1 MSTALAQTNGSK
13 AHAETSPWLQQ
24 SVRQFFG
31 GINWE
36 DQPPEIQE
44 LRTAVQAGNAEPL
57 SLKLTVNQFFGAI
70 NWEGVDAIAAP
81 PEPEFTSMEDI
92 SAIKLNDDDDGFTL
106 DDFSGLF

>member
-13 AHAETSPWLQQ
+13 AHVETSPWLQQ

-44 LRTAVQAGNAEPL
+44 LRTAVRSGHAEPL

-70 NWEGVDAIAAP
+70 NWEGDAIAAP
-81 PEPEFTSMEDI
+81 PEPEFTFLED
-92 SAIKLNDDDDGFTL
+92 SSEIKLSDDDDGFTL

>member
-13 AHAETSPWLQQ
+13 AHVETSPWLQQ

-31 GINWE
+31 GINWD

-44 LRTAVQAGNAEPL
+44 LRTAVRSGNAEPL

-70 NWEGVDAIAAP
+70 NWEGDAIAAT
-81 PEPEFTSMEDI
+81 PESDDFTFLEDPAE
-92 SAIKLNDDDDGFTL
+92 SKLNDDDDGFTL